1 MMRETIR
8 IVVVE
13 DAFDGQPREPRWQF
27 VESNESEAVISDRPR
42 PIVSTVDDEDSHSM
56 TFLVEWFQALA
67 GAEWQWT

>member
-1 MMRETIR
+1 MREAIR

-13 DAFDGQPREPRWQF
+13 NAFDGQPREPRWQF
-27 VESNESEAVISDRPR
+27 VEPSESECLVGDRPR
-42 PIVSTVDDEDSHSM
+42 PIVSGVDEDSHSM